1 MEKEKLK
8 GLLLSLV
15 ALFTLAACSTTQIQ
29 PGQDQSD
36 ADNPGQE
43 ENDPSFYGTSGHYY
57 RPIIREGAYRP
68 SQSRGI
74 TQRLNSPINIKAF
87 ESGLM
92 SLAGQH
98 FSTDQ
103 HFFEEGQYISSET
116 VRAWVGRES
125 SDNPQGLNPIDNGE
139 AEEEMRSPIYLE
151 SVLEQDYYVETENGM
166 QLAGMMIGLAMN
178 SVDYYQAEQYGPVL
192 SQEIPDEDIRQQ
204 SQEMIDQI
212 LEEVREVDE
221 LQDIPIVFAVFK
233 QSPRDSLAGGN
244 YISQV
249 VSPSGSEL
257 GEYEQLHFS
266 KLVFPLEGGDT
277 AVAQNFEA
285 FKSEVE
291 QFFPNLSGVTAVGS
305 YQGDQIESL
314 HVDITTQFY
323 GEAEIIAFAQY
334 VEVAAQNYLPTSIPV
349 EITIDS
355 MDDIEAFLYTNGE
368 TSDYFSHIFK

>member
-212 LEEVREVDE
+212 LEEVREVGE

-257 GEYEQLHFS
+257 AEYEQLHFS

-334 VEVAAQNYLPTSIPV
+334 VEVAAQNHLPTSIPV

-355 MDDIEAFLYTNGE
+355 MDDVEAFLYTNGE

>member
-8 GLLLSLV
+8 GLFLSFL

-29 PGQDQSD
+29 PGQDQTD
-36 ADNPGQE
+36 AENPVQG

-57 RPIIREGAYRP
+57 RPIIRDGAYRP

-125 SDNPQGLNPIDNGE
+125 ADNPQGLNPMDNAE

-192 SQEIPDEDIRQQ
+192 SQEIPDEDLKQQ

-244 YISQV
+244 YVSQV

-257 GEYEQLHFS
+257 DEYEELNFS
-266 KLVFPLEGGDT
+266 KLVFPLEGEDT
-277 AVAQNFEA
+277 AVGQNFES

-305 YQGDQIESL
+305 YQGDQIEAL
-314 HVDITTQFY
+314 YVDITTQFY

-334 VEVAAQNYLPTSIPV
+334 VEVAAQNHLPTSIPV

-355 MDDIEAFLYTNGE
+355 MDDVEAFLYTNGE
-368 TSDYFSHIFK
+368 TSEYFSHIFK

>member
-257 GEYEQLHFS
+257 AEYEQLHFS

-334 VEVAAQNYLPTSIPV
+334 VEVAAQNHLPTSIPV

-355 MDDIEAFLYTNGE
+355 MDDVEAFLYTNGE

>member
-29 PGQDQSD
+29 PGQDQTD
-36 ADNPGQE
+36 AENPVQG

-57 RPIIREGAYRP
+57 RPIIRDGAYRP

-125 SDNPQGLNPIDNGE
+125 ADNPQGLNPMDNAE

-192 SQEIPDEDIRQQ
+192 SQEIPDEDLKQQ

-244 YISQV
+244 YVSQV

-257 GEYEQLHFS
+257 DEYEELNFS
-266 KLVFPLEGGDT
+266 KLVFPLEGEDT
-277 AVAQNFEA
+277 AVGQNFES

-305 YQGDQIESL
+305 YQGDQIEAL
-314 HVDITTQFY
+314 YVDITTQFY

-334 VEVAAQNYLPTSIPV
+334 VEVAAQNHLPTNIPI

-355 MDDIEAFLYTNGE
+355 MDDVEAFLYTNGE
-368 TSDYFSHIFK
+368 TSEYFSHIFK

>member
-103 HFFEEGQYISSET
+103 HFFEEGQHISSET

-257 GEYEQLHFS
+257 AEYEQLHFS

-334 VEVAAQNYLPTSIPV
+334 VEVAAQNHLPTSIPV

-355 MDDIEAFLYTNGE
+355 MDDVEAFLYTNGE